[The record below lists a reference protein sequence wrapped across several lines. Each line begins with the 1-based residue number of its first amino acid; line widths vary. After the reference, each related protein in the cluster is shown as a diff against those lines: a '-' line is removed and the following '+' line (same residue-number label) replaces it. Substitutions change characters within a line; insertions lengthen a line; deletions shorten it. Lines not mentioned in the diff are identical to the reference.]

1 MATTST
7 SMILATKIKDL
18 CVKWGWRY
26 EVRGDILTITK
37 RIIAGDN
44 DSFCVADM
52 EYGSILGLLPST
64 SAGSC
69 WGHEGGGV
77 GALSAMNSGMFRM
90 NKSGGSKRVLSAL
103 AKI

>member
-7 SMILATKIKDL
+7 SMIIAKEIKDL
-18 CVKWGWRY
+18 CIKWGWRY

-69 WGHEGGGV
+69 WGTDGGGI
-77 GALSAMNSGMFRM
+77 GAISAMKSGTFRM